1 MELRHLRYFV
11 AVAEELNFRRA
22 ALRLH
27 ITQPPLSNRIAALER
42 ELGVK
47 LFLRVQKKILLT
59 PAGTA
64 FLEEARAAV
73 LQANKAVNVAKAV
86 ARGEFGQVR
95 IGYNRYSSYELLPWF
110 IAFLYQHF
118 PDVEPVPVMTPMQEI
133 VRYLEMG
140 KIDIGLTRT
149 PIISPILDWKV
160 IQRDCVAVIVPI
172 DHAAARQK
180 HIPLRSLRN
189 ETFIVPGQQYFGA
202 YANVAVSAW
211 ESAGFTP
218 MHIEEVDSLPTMLAL
233 VSIRRGVG
241 LIARRLMVE
250 QAWPDVVALELSD
263 VDIHCDLAVVWRKD
277 ETFQNCRNLIER
289 IQTTSVD
296 LESFYSKRRR
306 YS

>member
-22 ALRLH
+22 ALRLQ
-27 ITQPPLSNRIAALER
+27 ITQPPLSNRIADLER

-59 PAGTA
+59 PAGKA
-64 FLEEARAAV
+64 FLEEARATV
-73 LQANKAVNVAKAV
+73 FQADKAASIAKAV
-86 ARGEFGQVR
+86 GRGEISQVR

-110 IAFLYQHF
+110 IGFLNQHF
-118 PDVEPVPVMTPMQEI
+118 PDVEPVPVMAPMQQI
-133 VRYLEMG
+133 VRDLEMG

-160 IQRDCVAVIVPI
+160 IQHDCVAAIVPI

-180 HIPLRSLRN
+180 QFPLLSLRN

-218 MHIEEVDSLPTMLAL
+218 THIEEVDSLPTMLAL

-241 LIARRLMVE
+241 LIARRLMAE

-263 VDIHCDLAVVWRKD
+263 VEIHSDLAVVWRKD
-277 ETFQNCRNLIER
+277 ETFQNCRDLIER
-289 IQTTSVD
+289 IQTTSID
-296 LESFYSKRRR
+296 LESFFSTLRGYT
-306 YS
+306 